1 MKIKFLKDY
10 AINRGACPLEIG
22 GFVALETEIVKAD
35 TVVDLEKDNRD
46 DAFSDELVRWLIDNG
61 FAEEVKESG
70 WWKPKNGEEYYVVSS
85 HGMVG
90 KATFYPENKLD
101 CEAVSMGNCFKTEDA
116 AERYRDYL
124 KAIATVRQDEGV
136 LTPEQ
141 INELEGKQGKAY
153 HVGYMGKQNGEEVR
167 LIVIDLY
174 ETWAPVGVILF
185 DTGEHAQASL
195 DNHSDEWK
203 IIANYDWSRE

>member
-1 MKIKFLKDY
+1 MKIKFLKPFRLYNPIGDDLMMNEGTVENMEKEDY
-10 AINRGACPLEIG
+10 A
-22 GFVALETEIVKAD
+22 K
-35 TVVDLEKDNRD
+35 
-46 DAFSDELVRWLIDNG
+46 WLIDNG
-61 FAEEVKESG
+61 FAEEVKESS
-70 WWKPKNGEEYYVVSS
+70 WWKPENGGRYYYVNDDGEIIEKVWLPFGSPTDEKRFS
-85 HGMVG
+85 I
-90 KATFYPENKLD
+90 
-101 CEAVSMGNCFKTEDA
+101 GNDFRNNLA

-167 LIVIDLY
+167 LIDLY

>member
-1 MKIKFLKDY
+1 MKIKFIKDFKYPDVGIRAGAVRNSEEYYLKD
-10 AINRGACPLEIG
+10 EVEEW
-22 GFVALETEIVKAD
+22 FQ
-35 TVVDLEKDNRD
+35 
-46 DAFSDELVRWLIDNG
+46 WLIDNG
-61 FAEEVKESG
+61 FAEKVKESG
-70 WWKPKNGEEYYVVSS
+70 WWKPKLGDIYYVV
-85 HGMVG
+85 
-90 KATFYPENKLD
+90 YPDRLIASCTWDGCTVDLNRFLNG
-101 CEAVSMGNCFKTEDA
+101 ACFKTKKA
-116 AERYRDYL
+116 AERWRDYL

-167 LIVIDLY
+167 LIDLY

-203 IIANYDWSRE
+203 IIANYDWSKE